1 LRRLGHAQAVFR
13 ALQAALGRAHFDV
26 LVADISM
33 PGRDG
38 YDLIRNVRKLE
49 GPHGQIPALA
59 LTAHARGEDRD
70 RALAAGYA
78 VHLAKPVEPRR
89 LAEAVA
95 TLAGRGATG

>member
-1 LRRLGHAQAVFR
+1 VGSADE
-13 ALQAALGRAHFDV
+13 ALAALDCAPFDV
-26 LVADISM
+26 LVADIAM

-38 YDLIRNVRKLE
+38 YDLIHHVRKME
-49 GPHGQIPALA
+49 GPPGRIPALA

-78 VHLAKPVEPRR
+78 MHLAKPVEPRR

-95 TLAGRGATG
+95 TLSGRGPGRQRPS